1 MRAYRVLE
9 KFNILRKLYI
19 LQLPKLIFERRS
31 TAIFGVLIVVMLWA
45 GVAFKYFDDV
55 RNDRKEAERASRNF
69 AMVFEENVLRS
80 IGEIDKALLY
90 MRRTIEQRN
99 EGTDLATIVYT
110 TDVLSEIIVQ
120 VAIIDRNGIMQASN
134 VGPRPSPKLD
144 LSDREHYRVHVNS
157 DSDKLFISKPV
168 VGRAS
173 GRWSVQ
179 FTRRFLDKDKSFG
192 GVVVASLNPEHFTN
206 FYDSIDFGTSM
217 SISLIGDDGVVR
229 SSGGSAGGYRLGQDL
244 SKTEI
249 GRRLAANANVTF
261 EDRNSNGEPQL
272 ITLRR
277 VRGHPLW
284 VSVGTNASEIYSS
297 STAALQLNTAIAAV
311 LTLII
316 LGAMERILRTEA
328 KARLKAEQLQL
339 TLENMSQG
347 IMLVTKDL
355 QIPIIN
361 GRCGELLGLP
371 PEFIKNPP
379 RFDQLVEY
387 QTAFG
392 KFRHAASP
400 NGREFLDKGDK
411 PADTA
416 NFAVCERMMPNG
428 TVLEVRS
435 GHLPDGSFV
444 QTFTDITKRWEA
456 EAHVARLASEDPLTG
471 LPNRRVFRST
481 LDQMIRLAQPEG
493 KASSF
498 AVLFLDLDRFKVI
511 NDTLGHRIGDMLL
524 QEVAKR
530 LKLALRPTD
539 ILARLGGDE
548 FAIVV
553 PSFDTRNTLE
563 VLASGIIVAIGQP
576 YEIDGYRIRSS
587 VSIGIAIGPQ
597 DGQTADDILM
607 AADLALYSVKASAR
621 GSFKFYEKT
630 MNQEL
635 NDRRQIE
642 TDLREALERGELELH
657 YQPVINLRRGRISG
671 FEALTRWRHPL
682 KGMVPPAL
690 FIPVAE
696 DSGLILP
703 LGEWALRE
711 ACRTAAS
718 WPEELHIAVNLSPMQ
733 FTAPNLVSMVKD
745 ILQKTGLAP
754 HRLELEIT
762 ERIFMENSENTLTTL
777 RRLKELGV
785 RISLDDFG
793 TGYSSLSY
801 LRSFPFDKIKID
813 RAFVSDLKGSSE
825 HIVIVQAVV
834 TIARALGM
842 VTTAEG
848 VETEDQQK
856 FLEMLGCDEGQ
867 GYLFS
872 PPVPVQSIADT
883 LAKWQAEQKKTM
895 AA

>member
-1 MRAYRVLE
+1 VLRKLE
-9 KFNILRKLYI
+9 LLKHLNILR
-19 LQLPKLIFERRS
+19 LPLLIMQRRS
-31 TAIFGVLIVVMLWA
+31 TAILGVLIIAMLWA
-45 GVAFKYFDDV
+45 GVALKYFDDV
-55 RNDRKEAERASRNF
+55 RSDRREAERNNRNF

-90 MRRTIEQRN
+90 MRRSIEQRS
-99 EGTDLATIVYT
+99 EGTDLATVVYT

-144 LSDREHYRVHVNS
+144 LSDREHYRAHINS
-157 DSDKLFISKPV
+157 DSDKLFISKPL

-179 FTRRFLDKDKSFG
+179 FTRRFLEKDKSFG
-192 GVVVASLNPEHFTN
+192 GVVVASLNPEHFTK
-206 FYDSIDFGTSM
+206 FYDSIDFGSSM
-217 SISLIGDDGVVR
+217 SISLIGDDGIVR
-229 SSGGSAGGYRLGQDL
+229 SSGGSAGGYLLGQDL

-249 GRRLAANANVTF
+249 GRRLAANQNVTF
-261 EDRNSNGEPQL
+261 EDRNLNGEPQL
-272 ITLRR
+272 VTLRR

-284 VSVGTNASEIYSS
+284 VSVATNTKEIYNS
-297 STAALQLNTAIAAV
+297 STSNLQLNAALAAL
-311 LTLII
+311 LTLIL
-316 LGAMERILRTEA
+316 LGAMEIILQAEA

-361 GRCGELLGLP
+361 GRCAELLDLP

-387 QTAFG
+387 QTAHG
-392 KFRHAASP
+392 KFRHAVAA
-400 NGREFLDKGDK
+400 NRDGLLDQPKL
-411 PADTA
+411 PADTGA
-416 NFAVCERMMPNG
+416 FAVCERMMPNG

-481 LDQMIRLAQPEG
+481 LDQMLRLASPGEDADAAG
-493 KASSF
+493 F

-530 LKLALRPTD
+530 LKQALRPTD
-539 ILARLGGDE
+539 MLARLGGDE

-553 PSFDTRNTLE
+553 TSFANRSALE
-563 VLASGIIVAIGQP
+563 ALASGIILAIAQP

-597 DGQTADDILM
+597 DGQTVDDILM
-607 AADLALYSVKASAR
+607 AADLALYSVKATAR
-621 GSFKFYEKT
+621 GSFKFYEKA
-630 MNQEL
+630 MNRDL

-642 TDLREALERGELELH
+642 TDLREAIERGELELH
-657 YQPVINLRRGRISG
+657 YQPVINLRRGCVTG
-671 FEALTRWRHPL
+671 FEALARWRHPA

-696 DSGLILP
+696 DSGLILS
-703 LGEWALRE
+703 LGELALRQ
-711 ACRTAAS
+711 ACRTAAA
-718 WPEELHIAVNLSPMQ
+718 WPEELHVAVNLSPMQ
-733 FTAPNLVSMVKD
+733 FTAPNLVSMVKE
-745 ILQKTGLAP
+745 ILVESGLAP

-813 RAFVSDLKGSSE
+813 RTFVSDLKGSSE

-842 VTTAEG
+842 ITTAEG
-848 VETEDQQK
+848 VETEDQQR
-856 FLEMLGCDEGQ
+856 FLEMLGCDEAQ
-867 GYLFS
+867 GYLYS
-872 PPVPVQSIADT
+872 PPVPVQNLPDIF
-883 LAKWQAEQKKTM
+883 AKWHAAQTKTK

>member
-1 MRAYRVLE
+1 LNL
-9 KFNILRKLYI
+9 F
-19 LQLPKLIFERRS
+19 QLPRLITERRS
-31 TAIFGVLIVVMLWA
+31 SAIFGVVIIAMLWS
-45 GVAFKYFDDV
+45 GVALKYFDDV
-55 RNDRKEAERASRNF
+55 QNDRKDAERSNRNF

-90 MRRTIEQRN
+90 MRKSIETRKDT
-99 EGTDLATIVYT
+99 TDLATIVYT

-120 VAIIDRNGIMQASN
+120 VAIIDRNGMMRASN
-134 VGPRPSPKLD
+134 VGPRPSPQLD
-144 LSDREHYRVHVNS
+144 LSDREHYRVHIDSTS
-157 DSDKLFISKPV
+157 DRLFMSKPV

-173 GRWSVQ
+173 GKWSVQ
-179 FTRRFLDKDKSFG
+179 FTRRFLNSDKTFG
-192 GVVVASLNPEHFTN
+192 GVVVASLDPSHLTK
-206 FYDSIDFGTSM
+206 FYDKIDYGSPV

-229 SSGGSAGGYRLGQDL
+229 SSGGSAGGYTLGENLGETALFVRLRAGV
-244 SKTEI
+244 
-249 GRRLAANANVTF
+249 NATF
-261 EDRNSNGEPQL
+261 EDIGDGGAAQL
-272 ITLRR
+272 VTLRK
-277 VRGHPLW
+277 VKDHPLW
-284 VSVGTNASEIYSS
+284 VSVSS
-297 STAALQLNTAIAAV
+297 NLAEVYGGSAAALKLNAIIAFV

-316 LGAMERILRTEA
+316 LAAIERILQTEA

-339 TLENMSQG
+339 TLEHMSQG

-361 GRCGELLGLP
+361 GRCGELLDLP
-371 PEFIKNPP
+371 YEFIEHPP
-379 RFDQLVEY
+379 RFDQLVDY
-387 QTAFG
+387 QTQHG
-392 KFRHAASP
+392 KFRHAASS
-400 NGREFLDKGDK
+400 NGREFLEKSDRSDAGVHGQ
-411 PADTA
+411 
-416 NFAVCERMMPNG
+416 FAVCERMMPNG
-428 TVLEVRS
+428 TVIEVRS

-456 EAHVARLASEDPLTG
+456 EAHVARLASEDPLTA

-481 LDQMIRLAQPEG
+481 LDQMIRLAHPAAASG
-493 KASSF
+493 KEKSDF

-530 LKLALRPTD
+530 LKVALRSTD
-539 ILARLGGDE
+539 VLARLGGDE

-553 PSFDTRNTLE
+553 PAFATRAALE
-563 VLASGIIVAIGQP
+563 VLATGIIVTISQP

-597 DGQTADDILM
+597 DGQTVDDLLM
-607 AADLALYSVKASAR
+607 AADLALYSVKAGSR
-621 GSFKFYEKT
+621 GTYKFYDRA
-630 MNQEL
+630 MNKEL

-642 TDLREALERGELELH
+642 TDLREAIERGELELH
-657 YQPVINLRRGRISG
+657 YQPVISLRDHSVTG
-671 FEALTRWRHPL
+671 FEALARWRHPV

-711 ACRTAAS
+711 ACRKAAQ
-718 WPEELHIAVNLSPMQ
+718 WPGELHIAVNLSPMQ
-733 FTAPNLVSMVKD
+733 FTAPNLFYVIES
-745 ILQKTGLAP
+745 ILTETGLAP
-754 HRLELEIT
+754 SRLELEIT
-762 ERIFMENSENTLTTL
+762 ERIFMENSESTLSTL

-801 LRSFPFDKIKID
+801 LRSFPFDKIKVD
-813 RAFVSDLKGSSE
+813 RSFVSDLKE
-825 HIVIVQAVV
+825 TNDHIVIVQAVV

-842 VTTAEG
+842 TTTAEG

-856 FLEMLGCDEGQ
+856 FLEMLGCDEAQ

-872 PPVPVQSIADT
+872 APVPIESVPEAI
-883 LAKWQAEQKKTM
+883 AKWNASKSKKTM